1 MKADVQYNDLIGTVA
16 ADIADFSSPDC
27 DLSGLAKNYKIDTER
42 YNPVGMSLY
51 GPSNFNLSFLCI
63 DKEKSTESKAH
74 IVRINVYDIDEVD
87 LEVLFKRLHI
97 VLYNKFEEKY
107 QDQDYDETITIEI
120 KEDENKEEK

>member
-1 MKADVQYNDLIGTVA
+1 M
-16 ADIADFSSPDC
+16 
-27 DLSGLAKNYKIDTER
+27 
-42 YNPVGMSLY
+42 
-51 GPSNFNLSFLCI
+51 
-63 DKEKSTESKAH
+63 
-74 IVRINVYDIDEVD
+74 RINVYDIDEVD